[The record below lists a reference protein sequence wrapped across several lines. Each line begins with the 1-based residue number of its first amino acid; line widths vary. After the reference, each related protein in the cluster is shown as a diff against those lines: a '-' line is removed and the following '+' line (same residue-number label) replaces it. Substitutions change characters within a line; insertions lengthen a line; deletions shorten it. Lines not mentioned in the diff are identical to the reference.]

1 MGRIRVI
8 TRLVARDLRR
18 RRGEAVLMLITIMA
32 ASTTLTL
39 GLILHGVTSQP
50 YAQTRAA
57 TRGPDVVANVFP
69 TGPGTGKGPTES
81 NGVSARQLAALTT
94 LDHAPGVTGH
104 SGPYPVTWALL
115 RAHGTTAT
123 AEVEGRDAA
132 AASLDQPKLTQG
144 SWVHPGEVVVERSF
158 ADALGIGA
166 GDRMTLNGR
175 SFRVAGVAVTAAF
188 VPYPNVC
195 FTGCIIKANET
206 TTQPG
211 LVWVTGATAH
221 SLATTGGPLTYFL
234 NLKLAHPG
242 RADAFANANTTPSAS
257 APFLTGWQDISQQ
270 DGNVVRNEELVM
282 MVASWLL
289 CLLAVASVAVLVAGR
304 VADQIRRVGLLKA
317 VGATPALVA
326 AVFLAEYLV
335 LALVAAAAGLIA
347 GRLVAPLLTS
357 PGAGLLGIAGAP
369 PMSLS
374 TVIVVACVALAV
386 AAVAT
391 LLPAVRAARTSTVP
405 ALADAA
411 RPPRRHGWLV
421 AISARLP
428 VPLLLALRL
437 AGRRPRRVLLSVFSV
452 AVTVSGIVAVLIVHA
467 HDDRRFGAASPLA
480 DPRIVRLNQVMTVFT
495 VALVALAAVNALLI
509 TWAMVVDARRSSAV
523 ARALGATPGQVS
535 AGLSGAQVLPALIG
549 ALLGIPGGFG
559 LVSAIRHSAGSVI
572 TTPPIWWLAAV
583 VLGTVVVVAAL
594 TAVPARIG
602 ARRSVAVVLQT
613 D

>member
-1 MGRIRVI
+1 MGRIRLI
-8 TRLVARDLRR
+8 ARLVARDLRR
-18 RRGEAVLMLITIMA
+18 RRGEAVLMLIAITA
-32 ASTTLTL
+32 ASATLTL
-39 GLILHGVTSQP
+39 GLILHGVTNQP

-69 TGPGTGKGPTES
+69 AGLDKGPS
-81 NGVSARQLAALTT
+81 AGGQGVSARQVAALTT
-94 LDHAPGVTGH
+94 LDHAAGVTGH

-115 RAHGTTAT
+115 GTNGITAT
-123 AEVEGRDAA
+123 AEVEGRDEAA
-132 AASLDQPKLTQG
+132 APLDQPKLTQG
-144 SWVHPGEVVVERSF
+144 SWVRPGEVVIERSF

-166 GDRMTLNGR
+166 GAKITLGGR
-175 SFRVAGVAVTAAF
+175 PFRVAGVAVTAAF
-188 VPYPNVC
+188 TPFPNVC
-195 FTGCIIKANET
+195 FTGCIIGTRKAAS
-206 TTQPG
+206 QPG
-211 LVWVTGATAH
+211 LIWTTRAVARGLGPAGGA
-221 SLATTGGPLTYFL
+221 LTYFL

-242 RADAFANANTTPSAS
+242 SADVFVSAHS
-257 APFLTGWQDISQQ
+257 GFGQTAPYLTGWQDISQQ
-270 DGNVVRNEELVM
+270 DGNVVKNEELVM

-317 VGATPALVA
+317 VGATPGLVA

-335 LALVAAAAGLIA
+335 LALVAAALGLAA
-347 GRLVAPLLTS
+347 GRLVAPLLTN
-357 PGAGLLGIAGAP
+357 PGAGLFGTAGAP

-374 TVIVVACVALAV
+374 TVAVVAGVALVV
-386 AAVAT
+386 ATVAT
-391 LLPAVRAARTSTVP
+391 LLPTVRAARTSTVP

-411 RPPRRHGWLV
+411 RPPRRRGWLV

-467 HDDRRFGAASPLA
+467 HDDLRFAATSTLA
-480 DPRIVRLNQVMTVFT
+480 DPRIERLNEVMMVFT

-509 TWAMVVDARRSSAV
+509 TWVMVVDARRSSAV
-523 ARALGATPGQVS
+523 VRALGATPGQVS

-559 LVSAIRHSAGSVI
+559 LVNAVRHNAGSVV

-583 VLGTVVVVAAL
+583 VVGTAVVVAAL

-602 ARRSVAVVLQT
+602 AWRSVAAVLQT
-613 D
+613 E

>member
-1 MGRIRVI
+1 MGRMLVVV
-8 TRLVARDLRR
+8 RLVARDLRR
-18 RRGEAVLMLITIMA
+18 RRGEAALMLVAIMA
-32 ASTTLTL
+32 ASATLTL

-50 YAQTRAA
+50 YAKTRAA

-69 TGPGTGKGPTES
+69 AGPGNGPS
-81 NGVSARQLAALTT
+81 GGMQGLSARQVSALTA

-104 SGPYPVTWALL
+104 SGPYPVTWAQL
-115 RAHGTTAT
+115 RAHGIAAT
-123 AEVEGRDAA
+123 AEVEGRDEAA
-132 AASLDQPKLTQG
+132 APLDQPKLTQG
-144 SWVHPGEVVVERSF
+144 SWVRSGEVVIERSF

-166 GDRMTLNGR
+166 GARITLDGR
-175 SFRVAGVAVTAAF
+175 PFRVAGVAVTAAF
-188 VPYPNVC
+188 TPYPNVC
-195 FTGCIIKANET
+195 FTGCIIPGGQKTASE
-206 TTQPG
+206 PG
-211 LVWVTGATAH
+211 LIW
-221 SLATTGGPLTYFL
+221 TTRAAARGLGPAGEPLTYFL

-242 RADAFANANTTPSAS
+242 SADAFVYAHSNPSPTS
-257 APFLTGWQDISQQ
+257 PYLTGWQDISQQ
-270 DGNVVRNEELVM
+270 DGNVVKNEQLVM

-289 CLLAVASVAVLVAGR
+289 CLLAIASVAVLVAGR

-317 VGATPALVA
+317 VGATPGLVA

-335 LALVAAAAGLIA
+335 LALVAAAAGLVA
-347 GRLVAPLLTS
+347 GRLIAPLLTN
-357 PGAGLLGIAGAP
+357 PGAGLLGTAGAP
-369 PMSLS
+369 QMSLP
-374 TVIVVACVALAV
+374 TVVVVAGVALAV

-391 LLPAVRAARTSTVP
+391 VLPAVRATRTSTVP

-411 RPPRRHGWLV
+411 RPPRRRGWLV
-421 AISARLP
+421 ALSARLP

-437 AGRRPRRVLLSVFSV
+437 AGRRPRRILLSVFSV

-467 HDDRRFGAASPLA
+467 HDDQRFAATSTLA
-480 DPRIVRLNQVMTVFT
+480 DPRIERLNEVLMVFT

-559 LVSAIRHSAGSVI
+559 LVNAVRHNAGSVV

-583 VLGTVVVVAAL
+583 VIGTVVVVAVL

>member
-1 MGRIRVI
+1 MGRTKVVA
-8 TRLVARDLRR
+8 RLVARDLRR
-18 RRGEAVLMLITIMA
+18 RRGEAILMLITIMA
-32 ASTTLTL
+32 ATATLTL

-57 TRGPDVVANVFP
+57 TKGPDVVANVFP
-69 TGPGTGKGPTES
+69 AGPGKGPVEPQ
-81 NGVSARQLAALTT
+81 GVSARQVVALTA

-104 SGPYPVTWALL
+104 SGPYPVSWALL
-115 RAHGTTAT
+115 RAHGITAT
-123 AEVEGRDAA
+123 AEMEGRDEAA
-132 AASLDQPKLTQG
+132 APLDQPKLTQG
-144 SWVHPGEVVVERSF
+144 SWVRPGEVVIERSF

-166 GDRMTLNGR
+166 GARITLGGR
-175 SFRVAGVAVTAAF
+175 PFRVAGVAVTAAF
-188 VPYPNVC
+188 TPYPNVC
-195 FTGCIIKANET
+195 FTGCIIGTQKAVS
-206 TTQPG
+206 QPG
-211 LVWVTGATAH
+211 LIW
-221 SLATTGGPLTYFL
+221 TTRAVARGLGPAGGPLTYFL

-242 RADAFANANTTPSAS
+242 SADAFVSAHSSMSQS
-257 APFLTGWQDISQQ
+257 APYMTGWQDISQQ
-270 DGNVVRNEELVM
+270 DGNVVKNEELVM

-317 VGATPALVA
+317 VGATPGLVA

-335 LALVAAAAGLIA
+335 LALAAAAIGLIV
-347 GRLVAPLLTS
+347 GRFVAPLLTN
-357 PGAGLLGIAGAP
+357 PGAGLLGTAGAP
-369 PMSLS
+369 PMTLA
-374 TVIVVACVALAV
+374 TVAVVACVALAV

-391 LLPAVRAARTSTVP
+391 LFPAVRAARTSTVP

-411 RPPRRHGWLV
+411 RPPRRRGWLV

-467 HDDRRFGAASPLA
+467 HNDLRFAVTSTLP
-480 DPRIVRLNQVMTVFT
+480 DPRIERLNQVMMVFT

-509 TWAMVVDARRSSAV
+509 TWAMAVDARRSSAV

-549 ALLGIPGGFG
+549 ALLGVPGGFG
-559 LVSAIRHSAGSVI
+559 LVNAVRHNAGSVV

-583 VLGTVVVVAAL
+583 VIGTAVMVAVL

-613 D
+613 E

>member
-50 YAQTRAA
+50 YEQTRAA

-69 TGPGTGKGPTES
+69 AGPGKSPMES
-81 NGVSARQLAALTT
+81 NGVSARQMAALTA

-115 RAHGTTAT
+115 RAHRTTAT

-166 GDRMTLNGR
+166 GARITLNGR

-211 LVWVTGATAH
+211 LVWVTGAAARG
-221 SLATTGGPLTYFL
+221 LASTGGPLTYFL

-242 RADAFANANTTPSAS
+242 RADAFANANTTPSPS
-257 APFLTGWQDISQQ
+257 APFLTGWPDISQQ
-270 DGNVVRNEELVM
+270 DGNVVKNEELVM

-317 VGATPALVA
+317 VGATPGLVA

-335 LALVAAAAGLIA
+335 LALVAAAAGLTA

-374 TVIVVACVALAV
+374 TVIVVAAVALAV

-411 RPPRRHGWLV
+411 RPPRRRGWLV

-467 HDDRRFGAASPLA
+467 HNDLRFGAASPLA
-480 DPRIVRLNQVMTVFT
+480 DPRIVRLNQVMMVFT

-559 LVSAIRHSAGSVI
+559 LIEVVRGNGGSLI
-572 TTPPIWWLAAV
+572 TSPPIWWLAAV
-583 VLGTVVVVAAL
+583 VIGTAVVVAVL
-594 TAVPARIG
+594 TAVPARMG

-613 D
+613 E

>member
-211 LVWVTGATAH
+211 LVWVTSAAARG
-221 SLATTGGPLTYFL
+221 LASTGGPLTYFL

-242 RADAFANANTTPSAS
+242 RADAFANTNTTPSAS

-270 DGNVVRNEELVM
+270 DGNVVR
-282 MVASWLL
+282 
-289 CLLAVASVAVLVAGR
+289 
-304 VADQIRRVGLLKA
+304 
-317 VGATPALVA
+317 
-326 AVFLAEYLV
+326 
-335 LALVAAAAGLIA
+335 
-347 GRLVAPLLTS
+347 
-357 PGAGLLGIAGAP
+357 
-369 PMSLS
+369 
-374 TVIVVACVALAV
+374 
-386 AAVAT
+386 
-391 LLPAVRAARTSTVP
+391 
-405 ALADAA
+405 
-411 RPPRRHGWLV
+411 
-421 AISARLP
+421 
-428 VPLLLALRL
+428 
-437 AGRRPRRVLLSVFSV
+437 
-452 AVTVSGIVAVLIVHA
+452 
-467 HDDRRFGAASPLA
+467 
-480 DPRIVRLNQVMTVFT
+480 
-495 VALVALAAVNALLI
+495 
-509 TWAMVVDARRSSAV
+509 AMVVDARRSSAV

-535 AGLSGAQVLPALIG
+535 AGLSGVQVLPALIG

-613 D
+613 E

>member
-1 MGRIRVI
+1 MGRIRLI
-8 TRLVARDLRR
+8 SRLVARDLRR

-32 ASTTLTL
+32 ATATLTL

-57 TRGPDVVANVFP
+57 TRGPDVVAQAFP
-69 TGPGTGKGPTES
+69 AGLDKGPS
-81 NGVSARQLAALTT
+81 PASQGVSARQMAALAALG
-94 LDHAPGVTGH
+94 HAPGVTGH

-123 AEVEGRDAA
+123 AEVEGRDTAA
-132 AASLDQPKLTQG
+132 APVDQPKLTQG
-144 SWVHPGEVVVERSF
+144 SWVRPGEVVIERSF
-158 ADALGIGA
+158 ADALGARAGA
-166 GDRMTLNGR
+166 RITLGGR
-175 SFRVAGVAVTAAF
+175 SFRVAGVAVSAAF
-188 VPYPNVC
+188 IPYPNVC
-195 FTGCIIKANET
+195 FTGCIIASGQVV
-206 TTQPG
+206 TQPG
-211 LVWVTGATAH
+211 LVWVARAAVRG
-221 SLATTGGPLTYFL
+221 LAARGEPLTYFL
-234 NLKLAHPG
+234 NLKLAHPASAG
-242 RADAFANANTTPSAS
+242 AFANARFEQSPAAPMLTT
-257 APFLTGWQDISQQ
+257 WQDLSKQ
-270 DGNVVRNEELVM
+270 DANLVKNEQLVM

-317 VGATPALVA
+317 VGATPGLVA
-326 AVFLAEYLV
+326 VVFLAEYLA
-335 LALVAAAAGLIA
+335 LALAAAALGLVA
-347 GRLVAPLLTS
+347 GRLAAPLLTS
-357 PGAGLLGIAGAP
+357 PGAGLLGTAGAP
-369 PMSLS
+369 PMTLS
-374 TVIVVACVALAV
+374 TVIVVAGVALAV
-386 AAVAT
+386 AGAAT

-411 RPPRRHGWLV
+411 RPPRRRGWLV
-421 AISARLP
+421 AVSARLP

-437 AGRRPRRVLLSVFSV
+437 AGRRPRRVLLSVFSM

-467 HDDRRFGAASPLA
+467 YEDTRFGAASPLA
-480 DPRIVRLNQVMTVFT
+480 DPRIERLNEVMMVFT

-559 LVSAIRHSAGSVI
+559 LVEAVRQRSGSVI
-572 TTPPIWWLAAV
+572 TAPPVWWLAAV
-583 VLGTVVVVAAL
+583 VIGAVVVVAVL
-594 TAVPARIG
+594 TAMPARLG

-613 D
+613 E